1 MKNPFLDKDFL
12 KLLDEQNNKDVY
24 AKIISLDFNDNPL
37 EEVQGSV
44 TGGNISIDGASS
56 SRRTC
61 SLQIVANGVN
71 IHEYYWGLKTK
82 FKLFIG
88 VTNKI
93 DSTYED
99 IIWFPQGTYLISSFN
114 TSQGLSDYSI
124 SIQGCD
130 KMAMLNGT
138 LGGSITA
145 LSVDFGKVDE
155 VDEVGAITTTDL
167 LLKDIILEA
176 VHAYAKEPLHNII
189 INDLDDYG
197 VELLEYRS
205 DEPMYL
211 LIDAKT
217 YNVSQMTRNG
227 DMEYYLFDGTPIKL
241 NSEDMVYDM
250 RMQPLFEEI
259 EINPAT
265 IVYPYVGSAT
275 RYTVAKLEAGET
287 AGYRITDLVYAGE
300 LILNVGESITTLLD
314 RIVEMLGDFEYF
326 YNLDGQFV
334 FQRKKTYTQV
344 SFNNIVKDGESIS
357 FVADAAHT
365 SATAYS
371 FENGKLISSF
381 SNSPDYA
388 NLRNDFSI
396 WGTRKSV
403 NGNEL
408 PVHLRYA
415 IDKKPQKYTTIEVTA
430 SDVAAYEKQWGVTS
444 AGPQAS
450 YTYSTNVLSEEE
462 KGSNYSKGRDNL
474 DWREVLYQ
482 MASDYNK
489 WHHLDG
495 FNAKIA
501 KANPWKQY
509 MVDGELIEEPGF
521 PSGYTGYEQ
530 YYTDILGFWR
540 QLYNPYYDGT
550 YTVTHVT
557 KSEFEAN
564 PMNYYWYQNCK
575 DIDYVEGRQYYIDNV
590 DLGYTKRTRLNQE
603 QYDLHPEQYYFIR
616 QGDPTIVNNTY
627 EIKAEQTEVEKTSTN
642 NQGIVET
649 YKVIEFTPSRNYNQA
664 INDSLITNN
673 LHIHQNGY
681 YYNYTTS
688 EYTGEYYIGN
698 DVWSPGKYYIEDKFS
713 LNPKQQTFIL
723 DPGTEYNPK
732 QRYYVKWEDQYTREC
747 VGNTQ
752 YLQGT
757 FHYPVLELDAEGIY
771 QPTMKPYVKPSR
783 MANNA
788 AQRVYKK
795 ESMGQSTT
803 LKIPVF
809 FETTYYKN
817 DQGQNVLDEAGLWI
831 VEKTASQRY
840 NKFFNTYKI
849 SLFFDMRELVYPY
862 VPGRSYFTLSFDEYD
877 GLWSSDENQMQ
888 EGHWWHK
895 DVVSA
900 PEALN
905 FWFDF
910 LDTEGELSK
919 YSVQNIGPRPK
930 AENNTNIKAI
940 YFREI
945 PNVIFYN
952 LPTDATDAEEE
963 SAIEALKRQQELKSG
978 YTFIRLT
985 DTMENL
991 FSISGQGQSAKDV
1004 LGMMLNN
1011 HTYCTESISLS
1022 TIPVYYLEP
1031 NTRIFVRDD
1040 KSGINGEYI
1049 VSNLSYALGHSGTMS
1064 ISATKAATNMY

>member
-1 MKNPFLDKDFL
+1 MKNPFLDKEFL
-12 KLLDEQNNKDVY
+12 KLLDEQNNKEIF

-44 TGGNISIDGASS
+44 TGGNINIDGASS

-61 SLQIVANGVN
+61 SLQIVASEVN

-88 VTNKI
+88 VTNDI
-93 DSTYED
+93 DKTYED

-114 TSQGLSDYSI
+114 TSQGISDYSI

-130 KMAMLNGT
+130 KMAMLNGS
-138 LGGSITA
+138 LGGAITA
-145 LSVDFGKVDE
+145 LSVDFGTVDE
-155 VDEVGAITTTDL
+155 VDEVGAITRKKL
-167 LLKDIILEA
+167 LLKDIIIES

-189 INDLDDYG
+189 VNDLDDYG

-205 DEPMYL
+205 EEPMYL

-217 YNVSQMTRNG
+217 SNVSQMTRNG
-227 DMEYYLFDGTPIKL
+227 EMEYYEYDGTPILLK
-241 NSEDMVYDM
+241 NIPKYDL
-250 RMQPLFEEI
+250 RMQPLLEEV
-259 EINPAT
+259 EAYVPT
-265 IVYPYVGSAT
+265 VVYPYTGSAT

-300 LILNVGESITTLLD
+300 LILNVGESITSLLD

-365 SATAYS
+365 SATTYS

-388 NLRNDFSI
+388 NLKNDFSI
-396 WGTRKSV
+396 WGVRKSV

-415 IDKKPQKYTTIEVTA
+415 IDKKPTKYCTISVSANE
-430 SDVAAYEKQWGVTS
+430 AAIYEEQWGVTS
-444 AGPQAS
+444 AGPQTS
-450 YTYSTNVLSEEE
+450 YIYSSEHLG
-462 KGSNYSKGRDNL
+462 KDVTGPNYEKGRDDL

-495 FNAKIA
+495 FNAKVA
-501 KANPWKQY
+501 AANPWGQY
-509 MVDGELIEEPGF
+509 MDGDNLIEDPGY
-521 PSGYTGYEQ
+521 PTGYTGYEQ

-540 QLYNPYYDGT
+540 QLYDPYYDGT
-550 YTVTHVT
+550 YTVAHVT
-557 KSEFEAN
+557 KTDFETK
-564 PMNYYWYQNCK
+564 PTTYYWYQNCK
-575 DIDYVEGRQYYIDNV
+575 DIEYSSTRQYYIDNV
-590 DLGYTKRTRLNQE
+590 DLGYVKRSRLSKE

-616 QGDPTIVNNTY
+616 QGDPTIVDNTY
-627 EIKAEQTEVEKTSTN
+627 EIKAEKTEVEKTSMN
-642 NQGIVET
+642 NEGVQET
-649 YKVIEFTPSRNYNQA
+649 YKVFEFVPTRNYNQA
-664 INDSLITNN
+664 INDSLASNA
-673 LHIHQNGY
+673 LCVHQDGY
-681 YYNYTTS
+681 YYNYKTS
-688 EYTGEYYIGN
+688 EYEGVYYIGN
-698 DVWSPGKYYIEDKFS
+698 EVWSPGKYYIEDKFD
-713 LNPKQQTFIL
+713 LDPTKQTFIL
-723 DPGTEYNPK
+723 DPGTSYNPK
-732 QRYYVKWEDQYTREC
+732 QRYYSTRDKKFFRVC

-752 YLQGT
+752 YLQGV
-757 FHYPVLELDAEGIY
+757 FFSPILEMDADGKY
-771 QPTMKPYVKPSR
+771 QPIMKPYIKP
-783 MANNA
+783 MVITEDV

-795 ESMGQSTT
+795 IESGQEKT

-809 FETTYYKN
+809 FETTYYRDDN
-817 DQGQNVLDEAGLWI
+817 GDLSLGEDGLLI
-831 VEKTASQRY
+831 PKKTASQQY
-840 NKFFNTYKI
+840 NEFFNTYKI
-849 SLFFDMRELVYPY
+849 SLFFDMRELIYPY
-862 VPGRSYFTLSFDEYD
+862 VPSRTYFTLSFDEYD
-877 GLWSSDENQMQ
+877 GLWSSESGQVK
-888 EGHWWHK
+888 EGKWWHK
-895 DVVSA
+895 DVTGA
-900 PEALN
+900 PESLN

-910 LDTEGELSK
+910 LDTEGELAK
-919 YSVQNIGPRPK
+919 YSVQNIGSRPK
-930 AENNTNIKAI
+930 AENNANVKAI

-945 PNVIFYN
+945 PTVIFYN
-952 LPTDATDAEEE
+952 LPSDASDADAE
-963 SAIEALKRQQELKSG
+963 SAIETIKRQQELKSG
-978 YTFIRLT
+978 YTFIRLPES
-985 DTMENL
+985 MENL
-991 FSISGQGQSAKDV
+991 FSISSQGQSAKDV
-1004 LGMMLNN
+1004 LGTMLYN

-1049 VSNLSYALGHSGTMS
+1049 VQSLSYALGHSGTMS
-1064 ISATKAATNMY
+1064 VSAIKAATNMY